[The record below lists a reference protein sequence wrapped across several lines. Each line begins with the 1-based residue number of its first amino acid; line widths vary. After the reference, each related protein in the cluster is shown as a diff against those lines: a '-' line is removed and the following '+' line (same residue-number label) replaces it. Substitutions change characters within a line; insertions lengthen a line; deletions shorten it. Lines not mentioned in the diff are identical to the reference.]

1 MMTRY
6 KSILLA
12 GLLPLLSSAAIA
24 DWSGNIAV
32 EARYFT
38 SSPQWQAQ
46 GSEGV
51 SVSLQPEYRHQWN
64 DGMNGFTF
72 IPFVRLDS
80 MDDERTHADIRE
92 LSYLHVM
99 DGWEFRAGISKV
111 FWGVTESQHLVDII
125 NQTDLVES
133 IDGEEK
139 LGQPMVR
146 VTRVLDAGSIDVFLM
161 PWFRERTFPGIDG
174 RFRTPLPV
182 DTGSVAYESDDEQ
195 RHFDYSLR
203 WNGYLGNVDYAL
215 SWFDGTSRE
224 PGFIA
229 HPDKPLELLAPYY
242 YQLQQAGLEL
252 QYTGE
257 AWLWK
262 LEAVHRHTSLEDYW
276 AATGGFEYTFVG
288 INDSALDLG
297 VIGEYLYDSRG
308 TDGLA
313 PFQNDLF
320 VGARLT
326 LNDAQS
332 SELLAGAVVDL
343 DHSSKTFRVEA
354 SRRIGQSYKLSVE
367 AQLFADVDVND
378 PLSAFEEDSF
388 VQVEL
393 ARYF

>member
-1 MMTRY
+1 
-6 KSILLA
+6 
-12 GLLPLLSSAAIA
+12 
-24 DWSGNIAV
+24 
-32 EARYFT
+32 
-38 SSPQWQAQ
+38 
-46 GSEGV
+46 
-51 SVSLQPEYRHQWN
+51 
-64 DGMNGFTF
+64 
-72 IPFVRLDS
+72 
-80 MDDERTHADIRE
+80 
-92 LSYLHVM
+92 
-99 DGWEFRAGISKV
+99 
-111 FWGVTESQHLVDII
+111 
-125 NQTDLVES
+125 
-133 IDGEEK
+133 
-139 LGQPMVR
+139 
-146 VTRVLDAGSIDVFLM
+146 
-161 PWFRERTFPGIDG
+161 
-174 RFRTPLPV
+174 
-182 DTGSVAYESDDEQ
+182 
-195 RHFDYSLR
+195 
-203 WNGYLGNVDYAL
+203 
-215 SWFDGTSRE
+215 
-224 PGFIA
+224 
-229 HPDKPLELLAPYY
+229 
-242 YQLQQAGLEL
+242 L